1 MRQAAATNRSRRND
15 AMMGNQEVECLSHVL
30 AKQNTQEQNGQL
42 LRQLNATTISLICFP
57 DTRTAMIHYSKHCII
72 NGCDMTFEC
81 NDLFLHRVHIIASR
95 ERELP
100 ICLLILEPEWVLE
113 MIQ

>member
-42 LRQLNATTISLICFP
+42 LRQLNATTISLICSLTDGRLWFI
-57 DTRTAMIHYSKHCII
+57 DTNSA
-72 NGCDMTFEC
+72 
-81 NDLFLHRVHIIASR
+81 
-95 ERELP
+95 
-100 ICLLILEPEWVLE
+100 
-113 MIQ
+113 

>member
-1 MRQAAATNRSRRND
+1 
-15 AMMGNQEVECLSHVL
+15 
-30 AKQNTQEQNGQL
+30 
-42 LRQLNATTISLICFP
+42 
-57 DTRTAMIHYSKHCII
+57 
-72 NGCDMTFEC
+72 MTFEC